1 MTWSRTKE
9 TGRGK
14 LDARFS
20 IEGFPYEFVTSQSMA
35 QVVGDATRIAGLS
48 MSGLTFGYRAG
59 LKDGSIEGEGFTATI
74 ADVSKG
80 RLATLALGKK
90 ATAACHLTSNRTAS
104 DTSLS
109 VTSTAGFAS
118 SGVIYVNSEMIS
130 YSGKTSTSF
139 TGCTRGLQNGLAQ
152 YHYISTG
159 EQEFSTE
166 VTNWPRTLV
175 GRRAWIHVYGEGDS
189 KTGDG
194 TQVFIGF
201 VKSDP
206 SYSLQEGWSIDVGP
220 ISEILDSQWGG
231 EVSAPLKIT
240 GIHYNAGSP
249 FRINLHLYTN
259 VGVTRQFVEPLY
271 FYGFWQTEQDFCNAI
286 WNRMQSYFNA
296 HNYYG
301 STSGYGNWTSNMF
314 SVAPLPEG
322 GIQITFAPS
331 ATNQRA
337 FYVSFPKANSKQP
350 SDSEQEQDP
359 RILEST
365 DGEAA
370 AAVWYNITSRSGMD
384 VQQPLFAGS
393 LYTVG
398 ITGVFARRIYAPTN
412 RAYVGVTP
420 LSDGAAANVPY
431 PANYVYTSG
440 IVPDN
445 NVMVKLETDREG
457 YAFRALRVASASPD
471 PAGSYIGLAADIPN
485 TGDLTGGWWSITD
498 QDTLHVAPP
507 VFKVDSIGSLM
518 TGIHGESDENINRW
532 GAPLTRNGTS
542 QNCVFNLPSTY
553 LNGGLYSVPPRV
565 VTGRTFGP
573 YFEGKELG
581 EILKPEVLAMGH
593 MWSTDSA
600 GRLTTT
606 RLRVASRADSDTTN
620 IDDSEITSFA
630 IERAVYNQISTV
642 VYKSG
647 YNIYEDKHMGTT
659 WVFRNVQTPGIT
671 ARGTTATIERVSHV
685 GGTLP
690 ISKGQISEDDI
701 DFDTAVSIGQRLT
714 GLLGRPYDTVS
725 LSCSLKQFDALI
737 GSTVSVTS
745 VMLPNTTGSF
755 GVTRRLGLVVGR
767 YVDLESGKVD
777 LEILLTDREARG
789 IAPSFLTSGQTNTS
803 GNTWEITVDLTNMST
818 FTPANTFA
826 VGDMV
831 RVQPWDSTA
840 TTSVSGEVQL
850 ATSASMTIL
859 FASTWTP
866 GSGTWYIRPDVT
878 TAHNSAGSLALK
890 YAFTNNS
897 NRMIE
902 WAGGQE
908 SESFTWDA

>member
-1 MTWSRTKE
+1 MTWTRTKA

-20 IEGFPYEFVTSQSMA
+20 IEGFPYEFVTSLSMA
-35 QVVGDATRIAGLS
+35 QVTGNATRIAGLS

-74 ADVSKG
+74 SDVSKG

-90 ATAACHLTSNRTAS
+90 VTAACHLTSNRTAS
-104 DTSLS
+104 DTSIS
-109 VTSTAGFAS
+109 VTSTAGFSS
-118 SGVIYVNSEMIS
+118 SGVIYINSEMIS

-189 KTGDG
+189 KTSDG
-194 TQVFIGF
+194 TQVFVGF

-206 SYSLQEGWSIDVGP
+206 SYSLQEGWSLDVGP
-220 ISEILDSQWGG
+220 VSEILDSQWGG

-249 FRINLHLYTN
+249 FRINLSIHYGSGN
-259 VGVTRQFVEPLY
+259 YVTLPLKI
-271 FYGFWQTEQDFCNAI
+271 YGFWQTETAFAASVEQVMRSQFVA
-286 WNRMQSYFNA
+286 A
-296 HNYYG
+296 GYY
-301 STSGYGNWTSNMF
+301 SGGNWSGTLF
-314 SVAPLPEG
+314 SVVPLAEG
-322 GIQITFAPS
+322 GIQITFAPTAS
-331 ATNQRA
+331 NQRG

-365 DGEAA
+365 DGEATA
-370 AAVWYNITSRSGMD
+370 YTWWNLGLTSDMTQ
-384 VQQPLFAGS
+384 VQPAFYGATG
-393 LYTVG
+393 TVG
-398 ITGVFARRIYAPTN
+398 FTGVFARRLYAPTN
-412 RAYVGVTP
+412 RAYLGVTP

-431 PANYVYTSG
+431 PASYIYTSG
-440 IVPDN
+440 VVPDT

-457 YAFRALRVASASPD
+457 YAFRALRVASALPD
-471 PAGSYIGLAADIPN
+471 PAGSYIQLAADIYN
-485 TGDLTGGWWSITD
+485 TDDLFGGWWSITD

-507 VFKVDSIGSLM
+507 VFKKDSIGSLLNSISNE
-518 TGIHGESDENINRW
+518 TGQNINRW
-532 GAPLTRNGTS
+532 GAPIVRNGTS
-542 QNCVFNLPSTY
+542 QDCVFNLPSTY
-553 LNGGLYSVPPRV
+553 LNNGLYSVPPRV

-581 EILKPEVLAMGH
+581 EMLKPEVLAMGH
-593 MWSTDSA
+593 MWSADSA

-620 IDDSEITSFA
+620 IRDNEITSFA

-671 ARGTTATIERVSHV
+671 ARGTTATIERVSYV

-737 GSTVSVTS
+737 GSTVEVTS
-745 VMLPNTTGSF
+745 VMLPNTSGTF
-755 GVTRRLGLVVGR
+755 GVTDRLGLVVGR

-789 IAPSFLTSGQTNTS
+789 VAPSFLTSSQSNTS
-803 GNTWEITVDLTNMST
+803 GDTWDITVDLTGMGTHS
-818 FTPANTFA
+818 PANTFT
-826 VGDMV
+826 VGDKV
-831 RVQPWDSTA
+831 RIQPWDSTA
-840 TTSVSGEVQL
+840 TTSIAGEVQL
-850 ATSASMTIL
+850 ATSSTMTIT

-866 GSGTWYIRPDVT
+866 GSGTWYIRPDVS

-890 YAFTNNS
+890 YTFVNNS

-908 SESFTWDA
+908 AESFVWDA